1 MTREVY
7 DLLTEVLDNLEKELK
22 TTKESSSK
30 DEQTQTA
37 NNELHIKIDV
47 NISIH

>member
-7 DLLTEVLDNLEKELK
+7 DLLTEVLDDLEKELK

-30 DEQTQTA
+30 DEQTQTT
-37 NNELHIKIDV
+37 NNQLHIKIDV

>member
-7 DLLTEVLDNLEKELK
+7 DLLTEVLDDLEKELK

-30 DEQTQTA
+30 DKQTQTSD
-37 NNELHIKIDV
+37 NQLHIKIDV